1 MLLSDVREFLKTKVS
16 TPQWYLNKCGDK
28 EQSVT
33 IYNTKGPAPNI
44 ALGGLANT
52 SYSSKAISILVH
64 WGKNSDKA
72 EKKAQEVYD
81 VFFGQDGVIGNKRVI
96 QFKMSTSEPI
106 SVGTDDNGILEYVID
121 LVIYYERNDING
133 I

>member
-1 MLLSDVREFLKTKVS
+1 MLLSDVRDFLKTKVNS
-16 TPQWYLNKCGDK
+16 PQWYLNKCGDK
-28 EQSVT
+28 EQSIT

-64 WGKNSDKA
+64 WGKVSDEA

>member
-1 MLLSDVREFLKTKVS
+1 MLLSDVREFLKTKVNS
-16 TPQWYLNKCGDK
+16 PQWYLNKCGDK
-28 EQSVT
+28 EQSIT

-106 SVGTDDNGILEYVID
+106 SVGTDDNGILEYVVD

>member
-1 MLLSDVREFLKTKVS
+1 MLLSDVRDFLKTKVNS
-16 TPQWYLNKCGDK
+16 PQWYLNKCGDK
-28 EQSVT
+28 EQSIT
-33 IYNTKGPAPNI
+33 IYNIKGPAPNI

-64 WGKNSDKA
+64 WGKVSDEA

>member
-1 MLLSDVREFLKTKVS
+1 MLLSDVREFLKIKVNS
-16 TPQWYLNKCGDK
+16 PQWYLNKCGDK
-28 EQSVT
+28 EQSIT